1 MCFCVVL
8 CDVVCVMLHALCV
21 CVRACAYNVC
31 VCLSVVY
38 GVLVYGECFCFVV
51 FLVVRACRRY

>member
-1 MCFCVVL
+1 ML
-8 CDVVCVMLHALCV
+8 YGVMLHALCV